1 MTIEIGDYGYYFH
14 LAAKP
19 KIGSGIY
26 YLEFD
31 RVITDQRVTA
41 STTVGATTYT
51 TVDFYSKIPTL
62 AIRVDT
68 NH

>member
-1 MTIEIGDYGYYFH
+1 
-14 LAAKP
+14 
-19 KIGSGIY
+19 
-26 YLEFD
+26 
-31 RVITDQRVTA
+31 VITDYRVTA